1 MKPSSNP
8 ILKKL
13 GAGRTRIPN
22 LFNVFALHMLQDMV
36 LVVTGIDT
44 LGAVPLG
51 IYLGQLSLDQLVNI

>member
-8 ILKKL
+8 ILKEL

-36 LVVTGIDT
+36 LVVTGIGT
-44 LGAVPLG
+44 LDAVPLC